1 MSSFDLMLAGGEGE
15 LKAALKLTVDTE
27 TREGKGREAADGMGQ
42 GTSYVGSA
50 RPAINMMPL
59 FRGC

>member
-1 MSSFDLMLAGGEGE
+1 MLAGGEGE

-27 TREGKGREAADGMGQ
+27 TREGKGREGRRQMG
-42 GTSYVGSA
+42 GDRERAIYYVGSA

>member
-1 MSSFDLMLAGGEGE
+1 MLAGGEGE

-42 GTSYVGSA
+42 GTFYVGSA

-59 FRGC
+59 FRGY